1 MSSHEVH
8 SPKCK
13 EFTCA
18 ASNDELYRGI
28 LHTCL
33 FPELYALASGAENGA
48 IGMPMIHPHPT
59 LSQRERGKPSRLKN
73 RHKLGEGVFEPRRT
87 FALSFFYISMQLFG
101 FYVTDAKLTFLDFNN
116 DFALCM
122 PIFNM
127 AMRRCNLIQRIH
139 LFNHWF

>member
-1 MSSHEVH
+1 
-8 SPKCK
+8 
-13 EFTCA
+13 
-18 ASNDELYRGI
+18 
-28 LHTCL
+28 
-33 FPELYALASGAENGA
+33 
-48 IGMPMIHPHPT
+48 MPMIHPHPT

-87 FALSFFYISMQLFG
+87 FALSFLYISMQLFG